1 LLKTIIVLTQWIIRN
16 PYSVK
21 PDMKGVSSNDV
32 NKVPENGEIEKIK
45 EKMLQIVDRAIA
57 KLEKEGETEK
67 SSAT

>member
-1 LLKTIIVLTQWIIRN
+1 
-16 PYSVK
+16 
-21 PDMKGVSSNDV
+21 MKGVSSNDV